1 MENITLEQVDKV
13 RERCNVSYSEAKEA
27 LEVSNG
33 DVLEAII
40 YIENNKE
47 KYKKEGQ
54 EENSDYKCNTISIE
68 ELKNLIKSLIE
79 KGNVTRIKIKKD
91 EKEILDIPVNAGIAA
106 SVVAITIP
114 PILAA
119 AVIAAIATQITI
131 EITREDGTV
140 EVVNK
145 YVTKMA
151 ADVKNKATDFAD
163 VVKNKVNE
171 VKNEKNNAKDYDKNN
186 IFTGGETIYT
196 YTVDFEE
203 KKDTSD
209 NAVSNNKEEKN
220 NSDEN

>member
-13 RERCNVSYSEAKEA
+13 RERCDVSYAEAKEA
-27 LEVSNG
+27 LEISNG

-40 YIENNKE
+40 YIEQNQQKDS
-47 KYKKEGQ
+47 
-54 EENSDYKCNTISIE
+54 ENDKDYNFDSKFNTVSID
-68 ELKNLIKSLIE
+68 ELKNLIKSIIE

-119 AVIAAIATQITI
+119 AVIAAIATQISI
-131 EITREDGTV
+131 EITREDGSV

-145 YVTKMA
+145 YVTKVA
-151 ADVKNKATDFAD
+151 NEVKDRAVDLAD

-171 VKNEKNNAKDYDKNN
+171 VKTEIKPSKDQN
-186 IFTGGETIYT
+186 ISNTFTSGETIYT
-196 YTVDFEE
+196 YTVDF
-203 KKDTSD
+203 D
-209 NAVSNNKEEKN
+209 KEEKN
-220 NSDEN
+220 NSEEN

>member
-13 RERCNVSYSEAKEA
+13 RERCDVSYAEAKEA
-27 LEVSNG
+27 LEISNG

-40 YIENNKE
+40 YIEQNQQKE
-47 KYKKEGQ
+47 N
-54 EENSDYKCNTISIE
+54 ENEKDENFNSKFNTVSID
-68 ELKNLIKSLIE
+68 ELKILIKSIIE

-131 EITREDGTV
+131 EITREDGSV

-145 YVTKMA
+145 YVTKVA
-151 ADVKNKATDFAD
+151 NEVKDKAVDLAD

-171 VKNEKNNAKDYDKNN
+171 VKTEIKPSKDQN
-186 IFTGGETIYT
+186 ISSTFNSGETIYT
-196 YTVDFEE
+196 YTVDFD
-203 KKDTSD
+203 K
-209 NAVSNNKEEKN
+209 EKN
-220 NSDEN
+220 NSEEN

>member
-13 RERCNVSYSEAKEA
+13 RERCDVSYAEAKEA
-27 LEVSNG
+27 LEISNG

-40 YIENNKE
+40 YIEQNQQKDS
-47 KYKKEGQ
+47 
-54 EENSDYKCNTISIE
+54 ENDKDYNFDSKFNAVSID
-68 ELKNLIKSLIE
+68 ELKNLIKSIIE

-119 AVIAAIATQITI
+119 AVIAAIATQISI
-131 EITREDGTV
+131 EITREDGSV

-145 YVTKMA
+145 YVTKVA
-151 ADVKNKATDFAD
+151 NEVKDKAVDLAD

-171 VKNEKNNAKDYDKNN
+171 VKTEIKPSKDQN
-186 IFTGGETIYT
+186 ISSTFNSGETIYT
-196 YTVDFEE
+196 YTVDFD
-203 KKDTSD
+203 KD
-209 NAVSNNKEEKN
+209 EKN
-220 NSDEN
+220 NSEEN

>member
-13 RERCNVSYSEAKEA
+13 RERCNVSYAEAKEA
-27 LEVSNG
+27 LEISNG
-33 DVLEAII
+33 NVLDAII
-40 YIENNKE
+40 YIESNSE
-47 KYKKEGQ
+47 KYEKDDC
-54 EENSDYKCNTISIE
+54 EENFNSNTMSID
-68 ELKNLIKSLIE
+68 ELKNLIKGLIE

-91 EKEILDIPVNAGIAA
+91 EKELIDIPVNAGIAA

-119 AVIAAIATQITI
+119 AVIAALATQITI

-151 ADVKNKATDFAD
+151 NDVKNKATDFAD

-171 VKNEKNNAKDYDKNN
+171 VKNEKSNLKYDDTNNT
-186 IFTGGETIYT
+186 FTGGETIYT
-196 YTVDFEE
+196 YKVNFDEE
-203 KKDTSD
+203 KDDSHNTV
-209 NAVSNNKEEKN
+209 NINKEEN
-220 NSDEN
+220 NSNEN

>member
-13 RERCNVSYSEAKEA
+13 RERCDVSYAEAKEA
-27 LEVSNG
+27 LEISNG

-40 YIENNKE
+40 YIEQNQQKE
-47 KYKKEGQ
+47 N
-54 EENSDYKCNTISIE
+54 ENEKDENFNSKFNTVSID
-68 ELKNLIKSLIE
+68 ELKVLIKSIIE

-119 AVIAAIATQITI
+119 AVIAAIATQISI
-131 EITREDGTV
+131 EITREDGSV

-145 YVTKMA
+145 YVTKVA
-151 ADVKNKATDFAD
+151 NEVKDKAVDLAD

-171 VKNEKNNAKDYDKNN
+171 VKTEIKPSKDQN
-186 IFTGGETIYT
+186 ISSTFNSGETIYT
-196 YTVDFEE
+196 YTVDFD
-203 KKDTSD
+203 KD
-209 NAVSNNKEEKN
+209 EKN
-220 NSDEN
+220 NSEEN